1 MYISFYCFVFQV
13 LESIVSTMVLRALI
27 HMPNVTRENVP
38 VELATIGNMEFVVS
52 LEHASLYFLKE
63 EK

>member
-1 MYISFYCFVFQV
+1 MFLLGFFQV
-13 LESIVSTMVLRALI
+13 LGSIVSTMVLHALT

-52 LEHASLYFLKE
+52 LEFASLIF
-63 EK
+63 

>member
-1 MYISFYCFVFQV
+1 M
-13 LESIVSTMVLRALI
+13 STMVPRVLT

-52 LEHASLYFLKE
+52 LEYASLFFLKE